1 MREVTGPLPGPLRGR
16 GATMDPGAR
25 FEPTQSEPLDDGWA
39 GDGEAPPVLRTEVTD
54 EHPRTVLSWNRSPD
68 VPFELS
74 LNPYRGC
81 EHGCA
86 YCFARPAH
94 AYMGLSPG
102 LDFESR
108 LFAKVG
114 AAECLR
120 RELARPSHRV
130 APVALGIN
138 TDAYQ
143 PIERERRITRA
154 ILEVLAETAHPVSI
168 VTKSALVERDLD
180 LLAPMAE
187 RGLAQVAIS
196 MTTLDR
202 RLSRQLEPRAAAPA
216 RRLETV
222 ARLSEAGVP
231 VSLLVAPLIPV
242 LTDAE
247 LEVLLDAG
255 AAAGAVAAGYV
266 LLRLPRE
273 VAPLFEDWLRTY
285 EPLKAEHVLQ
295 RLREAHGGRLYDS
308 TFGHRMR
315 GAGPYA
321 DLLRQRFRLARRRA
335 GLEGHLVEL
344 DCSQFV
350 PPVGGACGGDSAQLD
365 LF

>member
-1 MREVTGPLPGPLRGR
+1 MNPLHGPVRGR
-16 GATMDPGAR
+16 GATINPDAR
-25 FEPTQSEPLDDGWA
+25 FEPTRREAFDDGWA
-39 GDGEAPPVLRTEVTD
+39 GDDDAPTPLRTEVTV
-54 EHPRTVLSWNRSPD
+54 EHPRNVLSWNQSPD

-81 EHGCA
+81 EHGCS

-94 AYMGLSPG
+94 AYVGLSPG

-114 AAECLR
+114 AADCLR
-120 RELARPSHRV
+120 RELTRTSHRV
-130 APVALGIN
+130 TPLALGIN

-143 PIERERRITRA
+143 PIEREWRITRE
-154 ILEVLAETAHPVSI
+154 ILEVLAATRHPVSI

-196 MTTLDR
+196 VTTLDR
-202 RLSRQLEPRAAAPA
+202 GLSRHLEPRAAAPQ
-216 RRLETV
+216 RRLQTIE
-222 ARLSEAGVP
+222 RLTAAGVP

-242 LTDAE
+242 LTDGE
-247 LEVLLDAG
+247 LETLLDAG
-255 AAAGAVAAGYV
+255 AAAGAVGAGYV

-273 VAPLFEDWLRTY
+273 VAPVFEDWLRTHY
-285 EPLKAEHVLQ
+285 PLKAEHILQ
-295 RLREAHGGRLYDS
+295 RLREAHGGQLYDS

-315 GAGPYA
+315 GGGPYA
-321 DLLRQRFRLARRRA
+321 KVLRQRFRLARRRA
-335 GLEGHLVEL
+335 GLAGRLVEL
-344 DCSQFV
+344 DCTQFE
-350 PPVGGACGGDSAQLD
+350 PPIDRANRRDDNQMD

>member
-1 MREVTGPLPGPLRGR
+1 MKPVHGPTKGR
-16 GATMDPGAR
+16 GATIDPHAR
-25 FEPTQSEPLDDGWA
+25 FESTRHEPFDDGWV
-39 GDGEAPPVLRTEVTD
+39 GDGEAPAPLRTEVMV
-54 EHPRTVLSWNRSPD
+54 EHPRSVLSWNQSPD

-94 AYMGLSPG
+94 AYVGLSPG

-114 AAECLR
+114 AADCLR

-130 APVALGIN
+130 TPLALGIN

-143 PIERERRITRA
+143 PIEREWRITREL
-154 ILEVLAETAHPVSI
+154 LEVLAEAGHPVSI

-180 LLAPMAE
+180 LLGSMAE
-187 RGLAQVAIS
+187 RGLVQVAIS
-196 MTTLDR
+196 VTTLDR
-202 RLSRQLEPRAAAPA
+202 GLSRHLEPRAAAPQ
-216 RRLETV
+216 RRLQTV
-222 ARLSEAGVP
+222 ERLTAAGVP

-242 LTDAE
+242 LTDGE

-273 VAPLFEDWLRTY
+273 VAPLFEDWLRTHH
-285 EPLKAEHVLQ
+285 PLKAEHILQ
-295 RLREAHGGRLYDS
+295 RLREAHGGKLYDS

-321 DLLRQRFRLARRRA
+321 ELLRQRFRLARRRA
-335 GLEGHLVEL
+335 GLAGRLVEL
-344 DCSQFV
+344 DCNQFA
-350 PPVGGACGGDSAQLD
+350 PPARPQKTRSEGQLD

>member
-1 MREVTGPLPGPLRGR
+1 MTPAHGPQRGR
-16 GATMDPGAR
+16 GATLDPDAR
-25 FEPTQSEPLDDGWA
+25 FEPTRREAFDDGWE
-39 GDGEAPPVLRTEVTD
+39 GDGESPPPLRTEVTI
-54 EHPRTVLSWNRSPD
+54 EHPRGVLSWNQSPD

-94 AYMGLSPG
+94 AYVGLSPG

-114 AAECLR
+114 AADCLR
-120 RELARPSHRV
+120 RELARDSHRV
-130 APVALGIN
+130 TPMALGIN

-143 PIERERRITRA
+143 PIEREWRITRE
-154 ILEVLAETAHPVSI
+154 ILEVLAEARHPVSI

-180 LLAPMAE
+180 LLGPMAE
-187 RGLAQVAIS
+187 RGLVQVAVS
-196 MTTLDR
+196 VTTLDR
-202 RLSRQLEPRAAAPA
+202 SLSRHLEPRAAAPQ
-216 RRLETV
+216 RRLQTIE
-222 ARLSEAGVP
+222 RLTAAGIP

-242 LTDAE
+242 LTDGE
-247 LEVLLDAG
+247 LEALLDAG
-255 AAAGAVAAGYV
+255 AAAGAIAAGYV

-273 VAPLFEDWLRTY
+273 VAPLFEDWLRTHH
-285 EPLKAEHVLQ
+285 PLKSEHVLQ
-295 RLREAHGGRLYDS
+295 RLREAHGGKLYDS

-321 DLLRQRFRLARRRA
+321 ELLRQRFRLARRRA
-335 GLEGHLVEL
+335 GLAGRLVEL
-344 DCSQFV
+344 DGSQF
-350 PPVGGACGGDSAQLD
+350 QLPARPTKGHNEGQLR

>member
-1 MREVTGPLPGPLRGR
+1 MKPVHGPTKGR
-16 GATMDPGAR
+16 GATIDPHAR
-25 FEPTQSEPLDDGWA
+25 FESTRHEPFDDGWV
-39 GDGEAPPVLRTEVTD
+39 GDGEAPAPLRTEVTV
-54 EHPRTVLSWNRSPD
+54 EHPRSVLSWNQSPD

-94 AYMGLSPG
+94 AYVGLSPG

-114 AAECLR
+114 AADCLR

-130 APVALGIN
+130 TPLALGIN

-143 PIERERRITRA
+143 PIEREWRITREL
-154 ILEVLAETAHPVSI
+154 LEVLAETGHPVSI

-180 LLAPMAE
+180 LLGPMAE
-187 RGLAQVAIS
+187 RGLVQVAIS
-196 MTTLDR
+196 VTTLDR
-202 RLSRQLEPRAAAPA
+202 GLSRPLEPRAAAPQ
-216 RRLETV
+216 RRLQTV
-222 ARLSEAGVP
+222 ERLTAAGVP

-242 LTDAE
+242 LTDGE

-273 VAPLFEDWLRTY
+273 VAPLFEDWLRTHH
-285 EPLKAEHVLQ
+285 PLKAEHILQ
-295 RLREAHGGRLYDS
+295 RLREAHGGKLYDS

-321 DLLRQRFRLARRRA
+321 ELLRQRFRLARRRA
-335 GLEGHLVEL
+335 GLAGRLVEL
-344 DCSQFV
+344 DCNQFV
-350 PPVGGACGGDSAQLD
+350 PPARPQEARSEGQLD

>member
-1 MREVTGPLPGPLRGR
+1 MTVRAGRTRGR
-16 GATMDPGAR
+16 GATGQPSAR
-25 FEPTQSEPLDDGWA
+25 FEPLHREPVDDGWV
-39 GDGEAPPVLRTEVTD
+39 GDDEPPTPLRTEVTV
-54 EHPRTVLSWNRSPD
+54 ERPRTVLSWNQSPD

-81 EHGCA
+81 EHGCS

-94 AYMGLSPG
+94 AYVGLSPG

-114 AAECLR
+114 AADCLR
-120 RELARPSHRV
+120 RELARPGHRV
-130 APVALGIN
+130 TPVALGIN

-143 PIERERRITRA
+143 PVEREWRITREL
-154 ILEVLAETAHPVSI
+154 LEILAEARHPVSI

-187 RGLAQVAIS
+187 QGLVQVALS
-196 MTTLDR
+196 VTTLDR
-202 RLSRQLEPRAAAPA
+202 SLSRRLEPRAAAPQ
-216 RRLETV
+216 RRLETMR
-222 ARLSEAGVP
+222 RLSAAGVP
-231 VSLLVAPLIPV
+231 VSMLVAPLIPV
-242 LTDAE
+242 LTDGE
-247 LEVLLDAG
+247 LETLLVAG
-255 AAAGAVAAGYV
+255 AEAGARSADYV

-273 VAPLFEDWLRTY
+273 VAGLFEDWLRAWT
-285 EPLKAEHVLQ
+285 PLKADHVLQ

-321 DLLRQRFRLARRRA
+321 DLLAQRFRLARRRA
-335 GLEGHLVEL
+335 GLGGRLAEL
-344 DCSQFV
+344 DITRFRAPA
-350 PPVGGACGGDSAQLD
+350 PPDDRETSGQLA

>member
-1 MREVTGPLPGPLRGR
+1 
-16 GATMDPGAR
+16 MDPGAR
-25 FEPTQSEPLDDGWA
+25 FEATQREPFDDGWE
-39 GDGEAPPVLRTEVTD
+39 GDGEAAPVLRTEVTL
-54 EHPRTVLSWNRSPD
+54 EHPRTVLSWNQSPD

-114 AAECLR
+114 AAQCLR

-130 APVALGIN
+130 TPLALGIN

-143 PIERERRITRA
+143 PIERERRITRE
-154 ILEVLAETAHPVSI
+154 ILEVLAETGHPVSI

-180 LLAPMAE
+180 LLAPMAA
-187 RGLAQVAIS
+187 RGLAQVAVS
-196 MTTLDR
+196 VTTLDR
-202 RLSRQLEPRAAAPA
+202 ALSRQLEPRAASPA

-222 ARLSEAGVP
+222 ARLSAAGVP

-247 LEVLLDAG
+247 LETLLVAG

-273 VAPLFEDWLRTY
+273 VAPLFEDWLRTHQ
-285 EPLKAEHVLQ
+285 PLKAEHVLQ
-295 RLREAHGGRLYDS
+295 RLREAHGGQLYDA

-321 DLLRQRFRLARRRA
+321 ELLRQRFRLARRRA
-335 GLEGHLVEL
+335 GLQGRLVEL
-344 DCSQFV
+344 DCTQFV
-350 PPVGGACGGDSAQLD
+350 PPAGGGAAGNTSQLD

>member
-1 MREVTGPLPGPLRGR
+1 MRSPDGPQRGR
-16 GATMDPGAR
+16 GATGQPPAR
-25 FEPTQSEPLDDGWA
+25 FESTHAEPFDDGWV
-39 GDGEAPPVLRTEVTD
+39 GDDEPAPPLRTEVTA
-54 EHPRTVLSWNRSPD
+54 EQARSVLTRNQSPD

-74 LNPYRGC
+74 INPYRGC

-94 AYMGLSPG
+94 AYVGLSPG

-108 LFAKVG
+108 LFARVG
-114 AAECLR
+114 AAQCLR

-130 APVALGIN
+130 SPVALGIN

-143 PIERERRITRA
+143 PVEREWRIAREL
-154 ILEVLAETAHPVSI
+154 LEVLAAARHPVSI

-187 RGLAQVAIS
+187 RGLVQVSIS
-196 MTTLDR
+196 LTTLDR
-202 RLSRQLEPRAAAPA
+202 RLSRKLEPRAAAPQ
-216 RRLETV
+216 RRLRTIE
-222 ARLSEAGVP
+222 RLTDAGIP

-242 LTDAE
+242 LTDGE
-247 LEVLLDAG
+247 LEELLQAG
-255 AAAGAVAAGYV
+255 AAAGAGAAGYV

-273 VAPLFEDWLRTY
+273 VAGLFEDWLRVHR
-285 EPLKAEHVLQ
+285 PLMAEHVLQ

-321 DLLRQRFRLARRRA
+321 ELLRQRFRLARRRA
-335 GLEGHLVEL
+335 GLAGRLVEL
-344 DCSQFV
+344 DCTQFV
-350 PPVGGACGGDSAQLD
+350 APQRPGSARREADEGQLD

>member
-1 MREVTGPLPGPLRGR
+1 MKPVHGPTKGR
-16 GATMDPGAR
+16 GATIDPHAR
-25 FEPTQSEPLDDGWA
+25 FESTRHEPFDDGWV
-39 GDGEAPPVLRTEVTD
+39 GDGEAPAPLRTEVTV
-54 EHPRTVLSWNRSPD
+54 EHPRSVLSWNQSPD

-81 EHGCA
+81 EHGCG

-94 AYMGLSPG
+94 AYVGLSPG

-108 LFAKVG
+108 LFAKLG
-114 AAECLR
+114 AADCLR

-130 APVALGIN
+130 VPLALGIN

-143 PIERERRITRA
+143 PIEREWRITREL
-154 ILEVLAETAHPVSI
+154 LEVLAETGHPVSI

-180 LLAPMAE
+180 LLGPMAE
-187 RGLAQVAIS
+187 RGLVQVAIS
-196 MTTLDR
+196 VTTLER
-202 RLSRQLEPRAAAPA
+202 GLSRHLEPRAAAPQ
-216 RRLETV
+216 RRLQTV
-222 ARLSEAGVP
+222 ERLTAAGVP

-242 LTDAE
+242 LTDGE
-247 LEVLLDAG
+247 LEGLLDAG

-273 VAPLFEDWLRTY
+273 VAPLFEDWLHTHH
-285 EPLKAEHVLQ
+285 PLKAEHILQ
-295 RLREAHGGRLYDS
+295 RLREAHGGKLYDS

-321 DLLRQRFRLARRRA
+321 ELLRQRFRLARRRA
-335 GLEGHLVEL
+335 GLAGRLVEL
-344 DCSQFV
+344 DCNQFV
-350 PPVGGACGGDSAQLD
+350 PPARPQKTRSEGQLD